1 MALASSSDAIE
12 MIPSGG
18 IFKKSAA
25 AGNAIRYNNVY
36 PGIDI
41 QYTLRGD
48 TVKEDII
55 LLEPTDQNTFSYEV
69 RTSGLKAAQS
79 GKNIIFYRTSRKS
92 PVFLLEAPY
101 MIDAAGETSTD
112 LSMKLG
118 RGSNGS
124 YEISVTADKKW
135 LDAEERQYPVRID
148 PATAVPSNEFIFAM
162 ASQGQPNAIFNW
174 DGNAYVGYV
183 DSNLKNC
190 RQIGRAHV

>member
-1 MALASSSDAIE
+1 
-12 MIPSGG
+12 
-18 IFKKSAA
+18 
-25 AGNAIRYNNVY
+25 
-36 PGIDI
+36 
-41 QYTLRGD
+41 
-48 TVKEDII
+48 
-55 LLEPTDQNTFSYEV
+55 
-69 RTSGLKAAQS
+69 
-79 GKNIIFYRTSRKS
+79 
-92 PVFLLEAPY
+92 

-174 DGNAYVGYV
+174 DGNAYVGYA

-190 RQIGRAHV
+190 RQYVAFNENDCESITSMLQCDIYRHSQDQQQQQCKCIYRRYAHRGLGCP